1 MPEWALE
8 VTVVVVAEGTG
19 MSAIVS
25 SWSDASVSVSA
36 SASASATSKL
46 NVASV
51 ALNVKLASARVLV
64 SSDCTVEINRPHH
77 HSTWLSFP
85 PLQTPIQSR

>member
-36 SASASATSKL
+36 SASASAGVIETIVL
-46 NVASV
+46 RVIEQGIAVAAGASRDKISRCLIVLLALRFVVCGLRSV
-51 ALNVKLASARVLV
+51 V
-64 SSDCTVEINRPHH
+64 
-77 HSTWLSFP
+77 
-85 PLQTPIQSR
+85 